1 IITKKNLSKYDIIDF
16 DTIILL
22 FRLEIKMNDK
32 YIIYFISRTKSNMI
46 KFIENKLKENNL
58 TELIPTHGNVL
69 TSLYESDR
77 KLTMKE
83 IAKKIGKDKSTV
95 TPLINKLIDLGYIQ
109 KEKSPIDKRITYIS
123 LTPKAREI
131 ESTFNNISNQVK
143 ETAYKDFT
151 KEEKEEF
158 LRLLK
163 KLNSNFRSE
172 K

>member
-1 IITKKNLSKYDIIDF
+1 
-16 DTIILL
+16 
-22 FRLEIKMNDK
+22 MNDK

-109 KEKSPIDKRITYIS
+109 KEKSHIDKRITYIS

-131 ESTFNNISNQVK
+131 ESTFNHISDKVK

-151 KEEKEEF
+151 ESEKEEF

>member
-1 IITKKNLSKYDIIDF
+1 
-16 DTIILL
+16 
-22 FRLEIKMNDK
+22 MNDK

-95 TPLINKLIDLGYIQ
+95 TPLIDLGYIQ

-131 ESTFNNISNQVK
+131 ESTFNNISDQVK